1 MSYNERIDWKDH
13 VVERPRTFSE
23 ISNSDGTKT
32 LNPSPGE
39 VKQQGTPMSAKHFN
53 TMEEAIQHI
62 ANAYDMMA
70 TTYQAELREAKK
82 RIKALEAKVEA
93 LSS

>member
-1 MSYNERIDWKDH
+1 MSYNKRIGWKDH

-23 ISNSDGTKT
+23 ASNSDGTKT
-32 LNPSPGE
+32 LTPAPGE
-39 VKQQGTPMSAKHFN
+39 VKQQGTPMSATNFN

-62 ANAYDMMA
+62 SNAYDMMV

-82 RIKALEAKVEA
+82 RIKTLEAKVET